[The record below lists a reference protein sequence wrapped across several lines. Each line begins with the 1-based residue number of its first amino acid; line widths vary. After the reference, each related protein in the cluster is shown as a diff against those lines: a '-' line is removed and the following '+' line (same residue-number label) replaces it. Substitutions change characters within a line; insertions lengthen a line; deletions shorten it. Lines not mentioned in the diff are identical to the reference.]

1 MEKTVNALEQKIIEK
16 IRREGRITFER
27 FMEVALYDPDF
38 GYYTSHKTRIGR
50 EGDFYTSSHLHP
62 AFGAMVGKQIEEMWK
77 WLGRPEDFTIVEMG
91 AGAGFVCRDM
101 LDYLRGSDFFRSL
114 RYVIIELNPS
124 LRNLQKGLLAG
135 YAGIVKWFSSLRE
148 VGSLTGCIFS
158 NELLDAFPV
167 HLVFMEEELKE
178 IYVAVSDL
186 KLREDA
192 GPLSTDGI
200 SEYVTAFSLELK
212 RGYRTEVNLRIKEWL
227 QSIDAIL
234 AEGFVFTIDYG
245 YTAREYYTEERDRGT
260 LTCYYRHQ
268 LSEDPLQ
275 NIGEQDITAHVN
287 FSSVSRWGEE
297 IGLKTV
303 GFCGQ
308 GAFLVSLG
316 VDEEIKKKASGS
328 KDSLFEIARMKKLI
342 LPQGMGES
350 HMVMIQYKGD
360 GFPDL
365 RGFSVR
371 NRIKHL

>member
-1 MEKTVNALEQKIIEK
+1 M
-16 IRREGRITFER
+16 
-27 FMEVALYDPDF
+27 
-38 GYYTSHKTRIGR
+38 
-50 EGDFYTSSHLHP
+50 
-62 AFGAMVGKQIEEMWK
+62 
-77 WLGRPEDFTIVEMG
+77 
-91 AGAGFVCRDM
+91 
-101 LDYLRGSDFFRSL
+101 
-114 RYVIIELNPS
+114 
-124 LRNLQKGLLAG
+124 
-135 YAGIVKWFSSLRE
+135 KWFSSLRE
-148 VGSLTGCIFS
+148 VGRLTGCIFS
-158 NELLDAFPV
+158 NELPDAFPV
-167 HLVFMEEELKE
+167 HLVLMQEELKE

-186 KLREDA
+186 KLREET
-192 GPLSTDGI
+192 GPLSTEEV
-200 SEYVTAFSLELK
+200 SEYLRAFSLELEK
-212 RGYRTEVNLRIKEWL
+212 GYRTEVNLRIKEWL
-227 QSIDAIL
+227 QNIDAIL
-234 AEGFVFTIDYG
+234 AAGFVFTIDYG
-245 YTAREYYTEERDRGT
+245 YTAREYYSEERDRGT
-260 LTCYYRHQ
+260 LMCYYRHQ
-268 LSEDPLQ
+268 VSEDPLQ

-316 VDEEIKKKASGS
+316 IDEEIKKKAFGS